1 MIEVILDAS
10 QLEAIERCPHLWFL
24 DHHCNLTSVRTNP
37 ALSTGTFH
45 HEINRFYYSADVKLR
60 SDAFVETAKFA
71 HSLSIA
77 TQMNDYFHKAGV
89 RSIKWPAVNA
99 EPKFHV
105 DRSLAG
111 LIKWREEDD
120 TSEVIAVEKGFST
133 LLYEDSTRRYI
144 LEGMIDLVSIEK
156 RMGLTVTDHKTQSR
170 FYDKYEYNHQALN
183 YLSFTGAE
191 YFRYNYIG
199 LQDNVGANTFRREIW
214 KPAPGMINQWR
225 KDVFGTFD
233 EVYNILKEVETYK
246 NIAGVNV
253 AGLKIENMG
262 SAFRRR
268 RHGCQGQFGICQFHK
283 LCEVPDGSKWKP
295 VVLTAY
301 KQKEQVWKAWS

>member
-10 QLEAIERCPHLWFL
+10 QLETIERCPHLWFL

-45 HEINRFYYSADVKLR
+45 HEVNRFYYSAPVKQR
-60 SDAFVETAKFA
+60 SDAFAETAKFA
-71 HSLSIA
+71 RNLATA
-77 TQMNDYFHKAGV
+77 TQMNDYFRETGV

-99 EPKFHV
+99 DPKFHA

-120 TSEVIAVEKGFST
+120 ASEVVAVEKGFST

-183 YLSFTGAE
+183 YLSFTGAN

-199 LQDNVGANTFRREIW
+199 LQDEIGPNTFRREIW
-214 KPAPGMINQWR
+214 KPAPGMIDQWKIDIR
-225 KDVFGTFD
+225 PTFD
-233 EVYNILKEVETYK
+233 AVYNILTQTYEVENLAKTEGQSFDVSK
-246 NIAGVNV
+246 
-253 AGLKIENMG
+253 MG
-262 SAFRRR
+262 ILFPRR
-268 RHGCQGQFGICQFHK
+268 RHGCQGQFGVCQFHK

-301 KQKEQVWKAWS
+301 KQKEQIWKAWS